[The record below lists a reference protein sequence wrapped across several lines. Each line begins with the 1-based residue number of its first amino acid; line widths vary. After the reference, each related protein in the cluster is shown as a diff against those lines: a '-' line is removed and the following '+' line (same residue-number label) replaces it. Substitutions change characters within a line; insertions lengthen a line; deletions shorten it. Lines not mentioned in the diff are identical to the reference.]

1 MGFEKTG
8 SFMSGVGPF
17 PIAAVIVVVAIFF
30 AWLTARFVAIRVL
43 DPSAKRA
50 GALVFDAAIIGLIA
64 ARIGYIALWW
74 PEYVASPWSMLAIGD
89 GGFAWWAGL
98 PMAVLFVGWRTRT
111 QAALRRP
118 ALVGIAVGMLV
129 WAGGSA
135 VPELLRKGAPPLP
148 DLALTRLD
156 GTPVSLEAYRGQPV
170 VVNLWATWCP
180 PCRREMPVL
189 QHAQEAYS
197 EVSFVLVNQRESA
210 QIIERFL
217 EQEALTMSDVLL
229 DLSGQ
234 VMQAV
239 GTRALPTTLFYDAEG
254 RLVDSHMGEL
264 TRASLG
270 STLQRRFGVAA
281 AIDP

>member
-1 MGFEKTG
+1 
-8 SFMSGVGPF
+8 MSGVGPF
-17 PIAAVIVVVAIFF
+17 PIAAVIVAIALFF
-30 AWLTARFVAIRVL
+30 AWLTARFVVTRT
-43 DPSAKRA
+43 PERPGKRA
-50 GALVFDAAIIGLIA
+50 GALVFDAAIIGFIA
-64 ARIGYIALWW
+64 ARIGYIVLWW
-74 PEYVASPWSMLAIGD
+74 PEYAASPWSMLALGD
-89 GGFAWWAGL
+89 GGFVWWVGL
-98 PMAVLFVGWRTRT
+98 PVAVLLVGWRTRKYSL
-111 QAALRRP
+111 LRLP
-118 ALVGIAVGMLV
+118 ALAGIAVGMLV

-148 DLALTRLD
+148 DLALVTLD
-156 GTPVSLEAYRGQPV
+156 GAPVSLEAYRGQPV

-189 QHAQEAYS
+189 QYAQEAYS
-197 EVSFVLVNQRESA
+197 EVSFVLVNQREST
-210 QIIERFL
+210 QIIGSFL
-217 EQEALTMSDVLL
+217 AQESLKVSDVLL

-270 STLQRRFGVAA
+270 STLQRRFGVTPTAP
-281 AIDP
+281 DL